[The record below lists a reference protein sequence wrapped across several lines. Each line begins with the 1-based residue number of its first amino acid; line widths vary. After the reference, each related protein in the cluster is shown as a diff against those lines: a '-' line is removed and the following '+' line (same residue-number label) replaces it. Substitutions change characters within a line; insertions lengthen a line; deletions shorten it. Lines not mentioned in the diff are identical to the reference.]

1 MHGYMRRCSL
11 SLTHTQAPRTNHVKG
26 QLCLMSLA
34 HQATVSSV
42 AKLGGP
48 PERRRYAQQGR
59 CSALRPALPH
69 LGELPVG
76 KRELKALPNDLRL
89 PLSHAGRLPE
99 LLQLVL
105 HIGQPRAQVN
115 RPTPTRFC
123 GFSTYSTNAWAWPTS
138 LGLPLLLLS
147 GMACSS
153 LPPPTPDHCNC
164 TRMASCT
171 SSCARRSMAVCRKR
185 CSDTLVVRCSPR
197 CSPGLAVS
205 QGTPTH
211 RSPCCLPSAIMA
223 SSSALSSA
231 GRSTTSDPGLADMP
245 AIV

>member
-89 PLSHAGRLPE
+89 PLSHAGRLPK
-99 LLQLVL
+99 LLQLLL
-105 HIGQPRAQVN
+105 HIGQPLAHVVDLAGDVALELDGIQGPRMRMEVRVPNLFRCREMALEYTDFRLKIV
-115 RPTPTRFC
+115 RP
-123 GFSTYSTNAWAWPTS
+123 SQQAHA
-138 LGLPLLLLS
+138 S
-147 GMACSS
+147 GVQWIFDI
-153 LPPPTPDHCNC
+153 LYQ
-164 TRMASCT
+164 R
-171 SSCARRSMAVCRKR
+171 
-185 CSDTLVVRCSPR
+185 L
-197 CSPGLAVS
+197 
-205 QGTPTH
+205 
-211 RSPCCLPSAIMA
+211 
-223 SSSALSSA
+223 
-231 GRSTTSDPGLADMP
+231 GLADV
-245 AIV
+245 AG